1 MKKRD
6 RTRPRPADPSAKEK
20 SRRDRQREAALKW
33 SGVPPGIPP
42 ELVRQFDKLLNA
54 GKTIKD
60 LTDATSESF
69 VVPASRFQ
77 KHCSLHPEWSVA
89 VRKLSDAN
97 ASKKKK
103 DNHHRSVA
111 TREFCLKGLHRMEG
125 HNLMVD
131 PGRRRCRACFNARIQ
146 GKPMTADMMIRIK
159 SALEGGASLAEIL
172 HGVPIGG
179 GRRDRSLII
188 TTSGK
193 FNYQR
198 KIDPA
203 FDSFVKQHIA
213 DSNSVGQSVRFAR
226 DGNRRQKSPNAVLPP
241 EIRPVIIAAARLKY
255 RLKTIDGGKYADA
268 LEWQQRK
275 IRDAGRKR

>member
-6 RTRPRPADPSAKEK
+6 RTRPRPADLSAKEK

-103 DNHHRSVA
+103 DNHHRSAA

-146 GKPMTADMMIRIK
+146 GRPMTAETISRIK
-159 SALEGGASLAEIL
+159 SALESGASLGQIL
-172 HGVPIGG
+172 WGKPVGG
-179 GRRDRSLII
+179 GRVDRSLII

-193 FNYQR
+193 FYHQC
-198 KIDPA
+198 KIDAA
-203 FDSFVKQHIA
+203 FATLVDQHIA
-213 DSNSVGQSVRFAR
+213 DSNSVGQTVRLYRELPAEM
-226 DGNRRQKSPNAVLPP
+226 KPTLIAV
-241 EIRPVIIAAARLKY
+241 ARL
-255 RLKTIDGGKYADA
+255 RH
-268 LEWQQRK
+268 K
-275 IRDAGRKR
+275 IKGIRAA